1 MTNRRNCTILVRVR
15 AGVVMDQLKQFHAKD
30 ERGDG
35 WMGNPVGRRGVAA
48 QSCTSRVLAA
58 LLHTSPGSL

>member
-1 MTNRRNCTILVRVR
+1 MTNRRNGTILARVT

-35 WMGNPVGRRGVAA
+35 WMGSPAGRRGVAA
-48 QSCTSRVLAA
+48 QRRTSRVLAA
-58 LLHTSPGSL
+58 LLHASPGSL